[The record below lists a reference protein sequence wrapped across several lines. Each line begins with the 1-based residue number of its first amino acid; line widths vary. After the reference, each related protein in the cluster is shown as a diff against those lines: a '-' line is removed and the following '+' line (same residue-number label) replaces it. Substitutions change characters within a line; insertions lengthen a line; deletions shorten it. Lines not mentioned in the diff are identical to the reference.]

1 MAEQQDYTFLAD
13 FSTKLRDLEE
23 KQRMLKDRVLLIGR
37 NLIEMK
43 ESSDDSIIS
52 LKKDVELFKQE
63 MARLKGTISRIS
75 DEFGSFA
82 RKSEIEVLRRQ
93 FKMFEPLRYA
103 RIGDVESM
111 IKEALKKE
119 KPKSEIKE

>member
-13 FSTKLRDLEE
+13 FSTKLRDIEE

-43 ESSDDSIIS
+43 ESADDSIIS

-63 MARLKGTISRIS
+63 MAR
-75 DEFGSFA
+75 
-82 RKSEIEVLRRQ
+82 
-93 FKMFEPLRYA
+93 
-103 RIGDVESM
+103 
-111 IKEALKKE
+111 
-119 KPKSEIKE
+119 

>member
-1 MAEQQDYTFLAD
+1 DI
-13 FSTKLRDLEE
+13 EE

-43 ESSDDSIIS
+43 ESADDSIIS

-75 DEFGSFA
+75 EEFDSFA
-82 RKSEIEVLRRQ
+82 RKSEIEMLQRQ
-93 FKMFEPLRYA
+93 IKMFEPLRYA
-103 RIGDVESM
+103 RIEDVENM
-111 IKEALKKE
+111 IKEALEKE
-119 KPKSEIKE
+119 KPKS